1 MRVSEDVLNFVKE
14 HRGEQILSVYID
26 GAAANPAERR
36 HWRVVLKQGLARE
49 REALARAARGERV
62 AFERCVTAVEA
73 RLPAGDEMPGAPGLA
88 FLCSASGDLFSEAL
102 PAHVDS
108 SVTWRTGARILPYLS
123 ALAGSPPALVVIID
137 RQGATIS
144 RLVDGAL
151 SVVETFAPDATKDV
165 GPHMGDSPR
174 IGFHGGTRGET
185 QTDAMQRQMRE
196 VRDRLVAQTARRIM
210 ALANEASPDGLFVAL
225 GGSSEA
231 SAHLLS
237 ALPPALEARTAVVG
251 DLRLLTPTAIPT
263 LAREAL
269 TPLVAAREQRHFE
282 ELQRRAHSNGH
293 AAFGFEAMAAAVEL
307 GAIEELILSETLCRE
322 RAAEVE
328 PVVQRALLDGASIEL
343 ASPPA
348 AAVLDAECGGVA
360 AKLRFAPVGIG
371 AEGAAPRAIVIHA
384 PT

>member
-49 REALARAARGERV
+49 REALARAARGERT
-62 AFERCVTAVEA
+62 AFEHCVAAVEA

-108 SVTWRTGARILPYLS
+108 SVTWRTGARVLPYLA

-137 RQGATIS
+137 RQGATVS

-174 IGFHGGTRGET
+174 TGFHGGTRGET

-196 VRDRLVAQTARRIM
+196 VRDRLVAQTVRRIM
-210 ALANEASPDGLFVAL
+210 ALANEASPEGLFVAL

-231 SAHLLS
+231 TAHLLS

-269 TPLVAAREQRHFE
+269 TPLVAAGEQRHFE

-293 AAFGFEAMAAAVEL
+293 AAFGLEAMTAAAEL

-360 AKLRFAPVGIG
+360 AKLRFAPAGIG
-371 AEGAAPRAIVIHA
+371 AEGAAPRALVTHA